1 MARLSANL
9 TMLFNEVP
17 FLDRFA
23 LAAENGFS
31 AVEFLFPY
39 SYPNQEL
46 KGLLQDNNLEL
57 TLYNLPAGNWQ
68 LGERGIACLPDRMEE
83 FRDGVSLAIDYAKTL
98 GCSRLNSLAGIAPT
112 GVHPNKLTQVMV
124 ENLGFAAEAC
134 AQQGITLLIEPINTI
149 DIPGFFLSNTKQAVK
164 IINSVGAK
172 NLKLQYD
179 IYHMQI
185 MEGNLISTI
194 ETYFDLIGHI
204 QLADNPGRHEPG
216 SGEINYPF
224 LVHRIDELGYE
235 GWIGCEYQP
244 ATNTSAGLK
253 WIKTLTQ

>member
-1 MARLSANL
+1 
-9 TMLFNEVP
+9 MLFNEVP

-23 LAAENGFS
+23 LAAKNGFS

-39 SYPNQEL
+39 SYPNQQL
-46 KGLLQDNNLEL
+46 KSLLKDNNLEL
-57 TLYNLPAGNWQ
+57 ALYNLPAGNWQ
-68 LGERGIACLPDRMEE
+68 LGERGIACLPDRMQE

-98 GCSRLNSLAGIAPT
+98 GCSRLNSLAGIAPK
-112 GVHPNKLTQVMV
+112 GVHQNKLTQIMI

-134 AQQGITLLIEPINTI
+134 ARQGITLLIEPINTI
-149 DIPGFFLSNTKQAVK
+149 DIPGFFLCNTEQAAK
-164 IINSVGAK
+164 IIDSVGAN

-194 ETYFDLIGHI
+194 ETYFNLIGHI

-224 LVHRIDELGYE
+224 LIHRIDELGYE